1 MITTIPLYLSCTQ
14 NTLLTYSL
22 TSLAR
27 LTVTVNIKVFGYFQ
41 QLKAVSSAFNY
52 LGMQSKVW
60 GGILRGCGTRELFD
74 VPPDNPEPQR
84 WRKRENAFSM
94 LAAIQIA

>member
-1 MITTIPLYLSCTQ
+1 M
-14 NTLLTYSL
+14 
-22 TSLAR
+22 
-27 LTVTVNIKVFGYFQ
+27 
-41 QLKAVSSAFNY
+41 
-52 LGMQSKVW
+52 
-60 GGILRGCGTRELFD
+60 GGWLIEGGGGKCGTRELFD

>member
-1 MITTIPLYLSCTQ
+1 M
-14 NTLLTYSL
+14 
-22 TSLAR
+22 
-27 LTVTVNIKVFGYFQ
+27 
-41 QLKAVSSAFNY
+41 SSAFNY
-52 LGMQSKVW
+52 LGMQSKVM
-60 GGILRGCGTRELFD
+60 GGWLIEGGGKCGTRELFD